1 MPRPEQSRR
10 DAALGTS
17 TAGRSK
23 LCGCRWV
30 QPEATREMIAT
41 RSSVDVS
48 DVYICLSNC
57 LQLSSSKQNLAEELL
72 CASAVARLRSSPG
85 VVEAICL
92 GG

>member
-57 LQLSSSKQNLAEELL
+57 LQLSIQFQFQTELGRGI
-72 CASAVARLRSSPG
+72 AVCKCG
-85 VVEAICL
+85 CQT
-92 GG
+92 